1 MQYFRNINMRILPG
15 FQTFCNPFYRIN
27 TFQERIDNFDAIINP
42 PHAAILAVGAGAKK
56 PVVGEDGEVKVATV
70 MSTTLSVDHRVI
82 DGALGAN
89 LLNAIKANLE
99 NPMGMLA

>member
-1 MQYFRNINMRILPG
+1 MTTNNFDAVETGLGKMASTDRKS
-15 FQTFCNPFYRIN
+15 
-27 TFQERIDNFDAIINP
+27 IDNFDAIINP

-56 PVVGEDGEVKVATV
+56 PIVGADGELTVGTV

-89 LLNAIKANLE
+89 LLNAIKDNLE
-99 NPMGMLA
+99 NPMTMLA